1 MIARP
6 NKQEMIQAVLDTRQ
20 HVAEYLRSINK
31 LEAFNDFTKDEIA
44 GLIYAAHEGVQA
56 SLRVQC
62 REAFGGSY
70 AGEIPFAPEWRL

>member
-6 NKQEMIQAVLDTRQ
+6 TKEEKIQAVLDTRQ
-20 HVAEYLRSINK
+20 HVAEYLQSIGK
-31 LEAFNDFTKDEIA
+31 IEAFAEFTKDEIA

-62 REAFGGSY
+62 RDAFD
-70 AGEIPFAPEWRL
+70 GEIPF